1 MHWIV
6 IHCTFIGGV
15 QHMSGKYLLLRDNKQ
30 SGPYSLDDI
39 KTMGL
44 KKYDLVWVEGK
55 SAAWRYPCE
64 VEEFKSFAPQV
75 DEQPYDRFYKKP
87 AQQEHYQFQQA
98 STSPKN
104 QQDNASVDQKKP
116 VNREEI
122 RKIPPRKY
130 VSISLPGNIR
140 VKIDPKKEEAIQKQV
155 VPKQQEKQE
164 TEVVSKPLLE
174 PIFHADENKGVQQA
188 AVEPVVILAEEPAVT
203 VVPSAPTRFSGNDLV
218 QYIAFGMGIL
228 TIVMLA
234 YLVYSSISDPL
245 VATPPTR
252 LTEQKPKP
260 VQRVEPTVA
269 GQIPNAA
276 TDKIVADETPA
287 EKEII
292 PAPEQGKNEEPMSTL
307 PVKKTTVVRF
317 NDDKPQTDIKEPSSP
332 VVTSLSSKVNTT
344 LNKYKVNVFGGM
356 EDIRVS
362 LHNASA
368 YKLDLVVVEVQYFS
382 NNNKVVKTET
392 LRFKD
397 VNAGESA
404 IVEAPESTRGI
415 KVRTHISYITSSA
428 AGISENL

>member
-1 MHWIV
+1 MHWII
-6 IHCTFIGGV
+6 IHCTFIGRL

-87 AQQEHYQFQQA
+87 AQQEHYQFQQSSSA
-98 STSPKN
+98 QKN
-104 QQDNASVDQKKP
+104 QQDNPPAEQKKS
-116 VNREEI
+116 NAKEEV

-140 VKIDPKKEEAIQKQV
+140 VKIDPEKKESDKKVV
-155 VPKQQEKQE
+155 VPKVQEKE
-164 TEVVSKPLLE
+164 EILSKPVLE
-174 PIFHADENKGVQQA
+174 PIFNNEEKKLKPKT
-188 AVEPVVILAEEPAVT
+188 EPEVVSVLTEAPPVSVLQERPA
-203 VVPSAPTRFSGNDLV
+203 RISGNDLV

-228 TIVMLA
+228 TIVMVA

-252 LTEQKPKP
+252 LTEQKPKQ
-260 VQRVEPTVA
+260 VTTVEPTVA
-269 GQIPNAA
+269 GQIPNATPNGTLEEVAPIEQEA
-276 TDKIVADETPA
+276 TPL
-287 EKEII
+287 
-292 PAPEQGKNEEPMSTL
+292 PQQGKEQEPMSTL

-317 NDDKPQTDIKEPSSP
+317 NDDKPQTDVKDPSSP
-332 VVTSLSSKVNTT
+332 VVKSLASKVSTS
-344 LNKYKVNVFGGM
+344 LNKYKVNVFGGLD
-356 EDIRVS
+356 DIRVS
-362 LHNASA
+362 IHNASD
-368 YKLDLVVVEVQYFS
+368 YKLDLVVVEVQYIA

-397 VNAGESA
+397 ISAGETAA
-404 IVEAPESTRGI
+404 IEAPKSNRGI
-415 KVRTHISYITSSA
+415 KVQTHISYITSSA

>member
-6 IHCTFIGGV
+6 IHCTFIGRL

-87 AQQEHYQFQQA
+87 AQQEHYQFQQ
-98 STSPKN
+98 T
-104 QQDNASVDQKKP
+104 ASVQNKQQEETPVEKQKTGGK
-116 VNREEI
+116 EEV

-140 VKIDPKKEEAIQKQV
+140 VKIDPDKKEADKKPV
-155 VPKQQEKQE
+155 VAKAQDKPE
-164 TEVVSKPLLE
+164 TITKPALE
-174 PIFHADENKGVQQA
+174 PIFPTQEKKVVHQMDP
-188 AVEPVVILAEEPAVT
+188 EPVAIVSDVPAFPV
-203 VVPSAPTRFSGNDLV
+203 APAATTRFSGNDLI

-228 TIVMLA
+228 TIVMVA

-252 LTEQKPKP
+252 ISEQRSKP
-260 VQRVEPTVA
+260 VTTIEPSVA

-276 TDKIVADETPA
+276 PGEVVGEEITTEKAAAPVTEQ
-287 EKEII
+287 EKE
-292 PAPEQGKNEEPMSTL
+292 QEPMSTL

-317 NDDKPQTDIKEPSSP
+317 NDDKPLTDGKDPASTA
-332 VVTSLSSKVNTT
+332 VKSLASKVSTS

-362 LHNASA
+362 LHNASD
-368 YKLDLVVVEVQYFS
+368 YKLDLVVVELLYIS

-397 VNAGESA
+397 INAGESA
-404 IVEAPESTRGI
+404 DIEAPKSNRGI
-415 KVRTHISYITSSA
+415 KVQTHISYITSSA

>member
-1 MHWIV
+1 
-6 IHCTFIGGV
+6 
-15 QHMSGKYLLLRDNKQ
+15 MSGKYLLLRDNKQ

-98 STSPKN
+98 TTSSKS
-104 QQDNASVDQKKP
+104 QKDNASIDQKKP
-116 VNREEI
+116 VSKEEI

-140 VKIDPKKEEAIQKQV
+140 VKIDPKKEETVQKQE
-155 VPKQQEKQE
+155 VPKQQEKRE
-164 TEVVSKPLLE
+164 EEVVSKPLLE
-174 PIFHADENKGVQQA
+174 PIFHAEEKKVVQQA
-188 AVEPVVILAEEPAVT
+188 APEPVVVLAAEPAVT
-203 VVPSAPTRFSGNDLV
+203 VVRTAPARFSGNDLV

-228 TIVMLA
+228 TIVMVA

-245 VATPPTR
+245 VATPPAR
-252 LTEQKPKP
+252 LTEQKPKQEP
-260 VQRVEPTVA
+260 KIEPTVA
-269 GQIPNAA
+269 GQIPNA
-276 TDKIVADETPA
+276 TPDEIVSDNTPA
-287 EKEII
+287 EKEIV

-317 NDDKPQTDIKEPSSP
+317 NDDKPQTDVKDPSSP
-332 VVTSLSSKVNTT
+332 VVTSLASKVSTT

-404 IVEAPESTRGI
+404 DIEAPKSTRGI
-415 KVRTHISYITSSA
+415 KVQTHISYITSSA

>member
-6 IHCTFIGGV
+6 IHCTFIGRL
-15 QHMSGKYLLLRDNKQ
+15 QHMSGTYLLLRDNKQ

-64 VEEFKSFAPQV
+64 VDEFKSFAPQV

-87 AQQEHYQFQQA
+87 AQQEHYQFQQ
-98 STSPKN
+98 SSSVQKN
-104 QQDNASVDQKKP
+104 QQEDAPVEKKKTIGK
-116 VNREEI
+116 EEV

-140 VKIDPKKEEAIQKQV
+140 VKIDPEKKEANKKSIIFQPLEKKESSSKPVLGPIFNTDEKNRIPTVEPEV
-155 VPKQQEKQE
+155 VPVLKAAPPLSRVEAE
-164 TEVVSKPLLE
+164 T
-174 PIFHADENKGVQQA
+174 
-188 AVEPVVILAEEPAVT
+188 
-203 VVPSAPTRFSGNDLV
+203 TRFSGIDLI

-228 TIVMLA
+228 TIVMVA

-252 LTEQKPKP
+252 MTEQKPR
-260 VQRVEPTVA
+260 QATTVEPTVA
-269 GQIPNAA
+269 GKIPNAA
-276 TDKIVADETPA
+276 PDEIVEDGASVEPETTPLPQ
-287 EKEII
+287 K
-292 PAPEQGKNEEPMSTL
+292 GKDQEPMSTL

-317 NDDKPQTDIKEPSSP
+317 NDDKPQTNVQDASSP
-332 VVTSLSSKVNTT
+332 VVKSLASKVSTR
-344 LNKYKVNVFGGM
+344 LNKYKVNAFGGM
-356 EDIRVS
+356 EDMQVS
-362 LHNASA
+362 LHNQSS
-368 YKLDLVVVEVQYFS
+368 YKLDLVVVEVQYIS
-382 NNNKVVKTET
+382 NNNKLVKTET

-397 VNAGESA
+397 VQAGESA
-404 IVEAPESTRGI
+404 DITAPKSSRGI
-415 KVRTHISYITSSA
+415 KVQTHIIYITSSA

>member
-1 MHWIV
+1 
-6 IHCTFIGGV
+6 
-15 QHMSGKYLLLRDNKQ
+15 MSGKYLLLRDNKQ

-64 VEEFKSFAPQV
+64 VDEFKSFAPQV

-87 AQQEHYQFQQA
+87 AQQEHYQFQQ
-98 STSPKN
+98 SSSVQKN
-104 QQDNASVDQKKP
+104 QQEDAPVEKKKTIGK
-116 VNREEI
+116 EQI
-122 RKIPPRKY
+122 RNIPPRKY

-140 VKIDPKKEEAIQKQV
+140 VKIDPDKKEADK
-155 VPKQQEKQE
+155 K
-164 TEVVSKPLLE
+164 TTVSKPQEKEESPSKPVLE
-174 PIFHADENKGVQQA
+174 PIFS
-188 AVEPVVILAEEPAVT
+188 AEEKKRIPET
-203 VVPSAPTRFSGNDLV
+203 VPELVSVSTAAPSFSPVEAEPTRFSGNDLV

-228 TIVMLA
+228 TIVMVA

-252 LTEQKPKP
+252 LAEKQKPKQ
-260 VQRVEPTVA
+260 VTSVEPTVA

-276 TDKIVADETPA
+276 PEEIEADGVSAEQKTTPV
-287 EKEII
+287 
-292 PAPEQGKNEEPMSTL
+292 PQQEQDQEPMSTL

-317 NDDKPQTDIKEPSSP
+317 NDDKPQTDVQDPSSP
-332 VVTSLSSKVNTT
+332 VVKSLASKVSTS
-344 LNKYKVNVFGGM
+344 LNKYKVNVFGGL

-362 LHNASA
+362 LQNQSS
-368 YKLDLVVVEVQYFS
+368 YKLDLVVVEVQYIS

-392 LRFKD
+392 LRFRD
-397 VNAGESA
+397 VQAGESA
-404 IVEAPESTRGI
+404 DIVAPKSSRGI
-415 KVRTHISYITSSA
+415 KVQTHISYITSSA

>member
-1 MHWIV
+1 
-6 IHCTFIGGV
+6 
-15 QHMSGKYLLLRDNKQ
+15 MSGKYLLLRDNKQ

-64 VEEFKSFAPQV
+64 VDEFKSFAPQV

-87 AQQEHYQFQQA
+87 AQQEHYQFQPPSSVQ
-98 STSPKN
+98 KN
-104 QQDNASVDQKKP
+104 QQENASVEQKK
-116 VNREEI
+116 NIGKEEV

-140 VKIDPKKEEAIQKQV
+140 VKIDPEKKEADK
-155 VPKQQEKQE
+155 KN
-164 TEVVSKPLLE
+164 VVSKPQVKEESPGKPLLE
-174 PIFHADENKGVQQA
+174 PIFNTVEKKHIPKAEPELAPVFVA
-188 AVEPVVILAEEPAVT
+188 APPASHVEAET
-203 VVPSAPTRFSGNDLV
+203 SRLSGNDLV

-228 TIVMLA
+228 TIVMVA

-252 LTEQKPKP
+252 ITEQKPKQVTS
-260 VQRVEPTVA
+260 VQPTVA

-276 TDKIVADETPA
+276 PDEIVDDGASVEPETTPLPQQ
-287 EKEII
+287 EKD
-292 PAPEQGKNEEPMSTL
+292 QEPMSTL

-317 NDDKPQTDIKEPSSP
+317 NDDKPQTDVKDASSP
-332 VVTSLSSKVNTT
+332 VVKSLAAKVNTS
-344 LNKYKVNVFGGM
+344 LNKYKVNVFGGI

-368 YKLDLVVVEVQYFS
+368 YKLDLVVVEVRYIS
-382 NNNKVVKTET
+382 NNNKIVKTET

-397 VNAGESA
+397 VSAGESA
-404 IVEAPESTRGI
+404 DIEAPKSSRGI
-415 KVRTHISYITSSA
+415 KVQTHISYITSSA